1 MSRTP
6 CAVRLGHLD
15 QPVRPNAAKARSR
28 RERRDRLRAGG
39 RQRTRR
45 AFDPRF
51 ARPSAGLDRSGAG
64 DPSWTDPSLGLFALA
79 TFGLVAL
86 VGAAVSGARFVGT
99 GQNDAL
105 MRMAMSWALA
115 TLDYL
120 LIAVLTLRERAAQR

>member
-1 MSRTP
+1 
-6 CAVRLGHLD
+6 
-15 QPVRPNAAKARSR
+15 
-28 RERRDRLRAGG
+28 
-39 RQRTRR
+39 
-45 AFDPRF
+45 
-51 ARPSAGLDRSGAG
+51 
-64 DPSWTDPSLGLFALA
+64 LA